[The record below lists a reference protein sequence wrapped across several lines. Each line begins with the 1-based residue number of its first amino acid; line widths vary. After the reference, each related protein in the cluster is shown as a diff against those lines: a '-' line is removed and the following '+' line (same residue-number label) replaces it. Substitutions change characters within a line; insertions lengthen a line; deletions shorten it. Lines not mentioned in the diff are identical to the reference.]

1 MLANILIKVLDR
13 FFVSGALEITF
24 ANGAVHLFGDEKAEP
39 FRVCFTDNA
48 LIREFLFNADMAL
61 GEGYVDG
68 RIVLQNDDLEG
79 FMNLILRNRANAQD
93 HYFMKL
99 RNLRHVL
106 RRLWLRN
113 PIGQAQKNV
122 AHHYDLQADLYDLF
136 LDEDKQYSCAYF
148 ERPDQ
153 SLEEAQ
159 TAKKRH
165 IARKLCLAPG
175 MRVLDIGCGW
185 GGMAITLAREYGAQV
200 VGVTLSVEQHK
211 IATDRVR
218 EAGLQDQID
227 IRLQDYR
234 HVSEQFDRVVSVGM
248 FEHVGPAHYREY
260 FEHIDRILSPDGVA
274 LIHTIGDTGV
284 PHLTSTW
291 ITKYIFPGGHIPS
304 LTEFMADIE
313 RTKLDLTDLEVLR
326 LHYAETLLHWKN
338 RFIANRDKAEA
349 LYDARFVRMWHYY
362 LLSCEMTFRYDAQV
376 VFQLQLSRRK
386 DTVPI
391 TRAYLHPAEAPL

>member
-1 MLANILIKVLDR
+1 MLANILVKVLDR
-13 FFVSGALEITF
+13 FFSFGALEITF
-24 ANGAVHLFGDEKAEP
+24 ADGAVHRFGEPDIEP
-39 FRVCFTDNA
+39 FRVRFTDAA

-68 RIVLQNDDLEG
+68 RILLQNDDLEG
-79 FMNLILRNRANAQD
+79 FMDLILRNRANAQG

-99 RNLRHVL
+99 RTIRHIF

-113 PIGQAQKNV
+113 PIGKAQKNV

-136 LDEDKQYSCAYF
+136 LDDDKQYSCAYF
-148 ERPDQ
+148 EYPEQ
-153 SLEEAQ
+153 SLEDAQ

-165 IARKLCLAPG
+165 IARKLCLTPG

-185 GGMAITLAREYGAQV
+185 GGMAITLAKEYGAQV

-211 IATDRVR
+211 IATDRVKA
-218 EAGLQDQID
+218 AGLEDKVD

-234 HVSEQFDRVVSVGM
+234 HVTESFDRVVSVGM

-274 LIHTIGDTGV
+274 LIHTIGDTGL

-313 RTKLDLTDLEVLR
+313 RTELGMTDLEVLR

-338 RFIANRDKAEA
+338 RFMANRDKAEA
-349 LYDARFVRMWHYY
+349 LYDARFVRMWRYY
-362 LLSCEMTFRYDAQV
+362 LLACELTFRHDDQV

-386 DTVPI
+386 ESVPI
-391 TRAYLHPAEAPL
+391 TRDYLYAQEPS